1 LKYKWYDG
9 IWATSGTGQM
19 PVSSALTAGKGYIA
33 MYGLFLKH
41 TDSIKFRRKYKA
53 DKYYEI
59 ARKVVSDY
67 ARSEFF

>member
-1 LKYKWYDG
+1 
-9 IWATSGTGQM
+9 M